1 MLYVEPKLLLEL
13 RQERLGF
20 HGIRPPPLK
29 VGD

>member
-20 HGIRPPPLK
+20 HSIRPPLK